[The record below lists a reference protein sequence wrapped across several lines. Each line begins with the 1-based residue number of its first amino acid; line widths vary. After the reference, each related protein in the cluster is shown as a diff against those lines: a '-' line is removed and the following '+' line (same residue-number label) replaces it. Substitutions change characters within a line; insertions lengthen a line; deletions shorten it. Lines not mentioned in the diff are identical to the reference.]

1 MTIDAAK
8 RREWLR
14 ALRLFKYGIKAR
26 AKLGVF
32 DAIAQRVAEE
42 RKGRTRWDAPDWDDT
57 RWIDLLH
64 ESIRD
69 NAFPDEL
76 LRGFV
81 RTAEVTF
88 YSQTMQP
95 TRAAMAKAIDQI
107 LRHSSTLLRHRFGVF
122 VHDNPATV
130 SIVAVHED
138 GSQEAGQAGQA
149 GTPR

>member
-1 MTIDAAK
+1 MNIDATK
-8 RREWLR
+8 RKVWLR
-14 ALRLFKYGIKAR
+14 ALRRFKYGIKVR
-26 AKLGVF
+26 TKMGVF
-32 DAIAQRVAEE
+32 DAIAQSVAEE
-42 RKGRTRWDAPDWDDT
+42 RRGRTRWDAPDWDDT
-57 RWIDLLH
+57 RWIDLLY

-69 NAFPDEL
+69 NAFPDAL

-95 TRAAMAKAIDQI
+95 TRAAVAKAIDQI

-130 SIVAVHED
+130 SVVAVHQD
-138 GSQEAGQAGQA
+138 GSQEAGQADA
-149 GTPR
+149 AS